1 MVSQKFSG
9 SIRLLFTLMLLLN
22 LSIGAAQKG
31 ASNIARIA
39 YSSPMESIT
48 IDGDLSDWPSKTLRY
63 PIDQALWNG
72 KNSGAGD
79 LSAYFMSGY
88 DEKENA
94 LFLAIVAEDDELVLG
109 TKEDDIDYLDAY
121 ILYLNEQNDK
131 SGSGIA
137 RYIIAEHQNSQL
149 DPSISWDPKLKKLA
163 SWENITYKTLAKGTK
178 RVYEIKIVLEAP
190 IYEGRVIGIGH
201 LVDDKDHDKQTSYG
215 WVGQS
220 RKYSSSR
227 PGNIGML
234 VFKKDSEDVGLL
246 AGTVAWKDNTIK
258 NQSPEGVY
266 VHSTSNPQNWYFL
279 PTNRNTGG
287 FKAKLPSG
295 EYILKPGK
303 VAFFNGRAF
312 VKADTLQTMTIRVLP
327 NKKTGNV
334 NFKLYAVPKPTV
346 GLATNILQN
355 LEDQTTQHD
364 LDEVIKWHMEY
375 YQIEGVSFAAF
386 KDGRITY
393 KQAYGVKNNYTK
405 EAVDESTLFEV
416 ASITKTVF
424 AYTVMRLYE
433 KGIID
438 IDEPLYKHLPFERS
452 SNSAYNELLT
462 ARIVLSHKSGL
473 PNWGYSSDIEY
484 KFEPGTEYGYS
495 GEAFEYLKRVIEKI
509 TDKSIDEVLDA
520 EVVTPLGLE
529 NMYFN
534 RQQTGMRLKAY
545 GHSNTFATVK
555 KMPSATGVAYS
566 LTTNPASLAKFIVAI
581 QERKGLKPE
590 TFDLMF
596 SKQTTLPEDVRSNVW
611 NYNEYMG
618 LGFFIE
624 EAPYGKVIRHSG
636 SNGNFR
642 AIFRIYD
649 ALGMGYIITTN
660 GNSGGFILDNIER
673 NLIDPAKL
681 PKQE

>member
-1 MVSQKFSG
+1 
-9 SIRLLFTLMLLLN
+9 
-22 LSIGAAQKG
+22 
-31 ASNIARIA
+31 
-39 YSSPMESIT
+39 
-48 IDGDLSDWPSKTLRY
+48 
-63 PIDQALWNG
+63 
-72 KNSGAGD
+72 
-79 LSAYFMSGY
+79 
-88 DEKENA
+88 
-94 LFLAIVAEDDELVLG
+94 
-109 TKEDDIDYLDAY
+109 
-121 ILYLNEQNDK
+121 
-131 SGSGIA
+131 
-137 RYIIAEHQNSQL
+137 
-149 DPSISWDPKLKKLA
+149 
-163 SWENITYKTLAKGTK
+163 
-178 RVYEIKIVLEAP
+178 
-190 IYEGRVIGIGH
+190 
-201 LVDDKDHDKQTSYG
+201 
-215 WVGQS
+215 
-220 RKYSSSR
+220 
-227 PGNIGML
+227 ML
-234 VFKKDSEDVGLL
+234 VFKKDSDDVGLL
-246 AGTVAWKDNTIK
+246 SGTVAWKDSTIK

-266 VHSTSNPQNWYFL
+266 VHSASNPQIWYFL
-279 PTNRNTGG
+279 PTNRNTGS

-312 VKADTLQTMTIRVLP
+312 VKADTSRTIP
-327 NKKTGNV
+327 ISIAANKETSNV
-334 NFKLYAVPKPTV
+334 NFELHAVAKPDV
-346 GLATNILQN
+346 ELSKNVLHDLEDLATQR
-355 LEDQTTQHD
+355 D
-364 LDEVIKWHMEY
+364 LDEIIKWHMEY

-393 KQAYGVKNNYTK
+393 KSSYGVKNNYTK
-405 EAVDESTLFEV
+405 DAVDENTLFEV

-424 AYTVMRLYE
+424 AYTVLRLYE

-438 IDEPLYKHLPFERS
+438 LDEPLYKHLPFERS

-484 KFEPGTEYGYS
+484 KFEPGTAYGYS

-509 TDKSIDEVLDA
+509 TGKSIDEVLDA

-529 NMYFN
+529 KMYFN
-534 RQQTGMRLKAY
+534 KQKTAMQLKAH

-555 KMPSATGVAYS
+555 RMPSATGVAYS
-566 LTTNPASLAKFIVAI
+566 LTTNPISLAKFIIAI

-596 SKQTTLPEDVRSNVW
+596 SKQTTLPEDVRSNIW

-660 GNSGGFILDNIER
+660 GNSGSFILDNIER
-673 NLIDPAKL
+673 NLIDPDKL
-681 PKQE
+681 SKQE

>member
-1 MVSQKFSG
+1 MH
-9 SIRLLFTLMLLLN
+9 
-22 LSIGAAQKG
+22 
-31 ASNIARIA
+31 
-39 YSSPMESIT
+39 
-48 IDGDLSDWPSKTLRY
+48 Y

-72 KNSGAGD
+72 KNDGAGD
-79 LSAYFMSGY
+79 LSAFFMSGY
-88 DEKENA
+88 DVKENA
-94 LFLAIVAEDDELVLG
+94 LYLAVVAEDDELVLG
-109 TKEDDIDYLDAY
+109 TKDDDIDYLDAY
-121 ILYLNEQNDK
+121 ILYLNEQNKK

-137 RYIIAEHQNSQL
+137 RYIIAEHQSSKL
-149 DPSISWDPKLKKLA
+149 DPEISWDPKLHDLA
-163 SWENITYKTLAKGTK
+163 SWDNVTYKTMSKGTK
-178 RVYEIKIVLEAP
+178 RIYEFKIILEAP
-190 IYEGRVIGIGH
+190 IYEGRVIGVGH
-201 LVDDKDHDKQTSYG
+201 LVDDKDQDKQTSYG

-220 RKYSSSR
+220 SKYSSSR

-234 VFKKDSEDVGLL
+234 VFKKDNDDLGLL
-246 AGTVAWKDNTIK
+246 SGTVAWKDSAIK
-258 NQSPEGVY
+258 NQSPEGVF
-266 VHSTSNPQNWYFL
+266 VHSASNPRIWYFL

-287 FKAKLPSG
+287 FKGMLPSG
-295 EYILKPGK
+295 KYVLKPGK

-312 VKADTLQTMTIRVLP
+312 VKADTSKTMPITIKA
-327 NKKTGNV
+327 NKKTSNV
-334 NFKLYAVPKPTV
+334 KFELSAITRPDVE
-346 GLATNILQN
+346 LQTNILHN
-355 LEDQTTQHD
+355 LGDQATQRD
-364 LDEVIKWHMEY
+364 LDEVIKRHMEY

-393 KQAYGVKNNYTK
+393 KKAYGVKNNYTK
-405 EAVDESTLFEV
+405 DAVDENTLFEV

-424 AYTVMRLYE
+424 AYTVLRLHE

-438 IDEPLYKHLPFERS
+438 IDELLYKHLPFERS

-473 PNWGYSSDIEY
+473 PNWGYSSNIEY
-484 KFEPGTEYGYS
+484 KFKPGTDYGYS

-509 TDKSIDEVLDA
+509 TDKSIDDVLNA
-520 EVVTPLGLE
+520 EVVIPLGLE

-534 RQQTGMRLKAY
+534 KQETAMQLKAH

-555 KMPSATGVAYS
+555 RMPSTTGVAYS
-566 LTTNPASLAKFIVAI
+566 LTTNPKSLAKFIIAI

-596 SKQTTLPEDVRSNVW
+596 SKQTSLPEDVRSNIW

-636 SNGNFR
+636 SNGNYR

-649 ALGMGYIITTN
+649 DLDMGYIITTN

-673 NLIDPAKL
+673 NLIDPDKL